1 MNDNLILNVTF
12 HQNSIQ
18 YSAILNHLASFSSN
32 SGIKSQPN
40 HLLFDNTYNNIYF
53 YEKHTGK
60 PLHFRV
66 LYNKIIDI
74 NESDDPVSAIADSLK
89 DYVDMDGVPVHK
101 SQYKLLLP
109 RSLYYKPLQDS
120 GFTMI
125 NANYDKNRY
134 IGLLE
139 HTINYRSWVYE
150 PFDYNISL
158 ATVDNAINEEI
169 EDDFIDLRESSNYC
183 KSIIEYFISKENK
196 KYDLESTLNYF
207 MDKPVALLR
216 FVARDG
222 LEYVMDNAYEEYKDL
237 IVGRYRDNI
246 HHKQNT
252 NSIQMKTLMLPIL
265 DYSIIAYEKLCKSC
279 SLQFNETE
287 FLNWHEWM
295 FEGEKYM
302 DETSAEAL
310 ANIISKVMTG
320 KEYNPTTWNMAMSV
334 ILDFAL
340 KEKQD
345 IDNGLQ
351 TYPLYKC

>member
-1 MNDNLILNVTF
+1 
-12 HQNSIQ
+12 
-18 YSAILNHLASFSSN
+18 
-32 SGIKSQPN
+32 
-40 HLLFDNTYNNIYF
+40 
-53 YEKHTGK
+53 
-60 PLHFRV
+60 
-66 LYNKIIDI
+66 
-74 NESDDPVSAIADSLK
+74 
-89 DYVDMDGVPVHK
+89 
-101 SQYKLLLP
+101 
-109 RSLYYKPLQDS
+109 
-120 GFTMI
+120 
-125 NANYDKNRY
+125 
-134 IGLLE
+134 
-139 HTINYRSWVYE
+139 
-150 PFDYNISL
+150 
-158 ATVDNAINEEI
+158 
-169 EDDFIDLRESSNYC
+169 
-183 KSIIEYFISKENK
+183 
-196 KYDLESTLNYF
+196 

-302 DETSAEAL
+302 DETSVEAL

-320 KEYNPTTWNMAMSV
+320 KEYNPATWNMAMSV